1 MDRFIDAASWAIATE
16 LTRAMPALRLFH
28 THPGGGQYDVLA
40 VVGPG
45 VEVNVNRVGSIHVNG
60 ADDMTEHPE
69 LGYLRWQQRLVA
81 GVTAGTIAK
90 EVAAVAG
97 IPWPSPRPKTVPHV
111 LGYRVIT
118 RLLNARLSE
127 PEEWT
132 ATTQFIDTSGEDG
145 GVFLEVP
152 SVEMSAIPAN
162 HVWLVTRDT
171 APVAWFWDGWAW
183 NSNHERINLQA
194 RYRQGASLDALVAE
208 LTHAPAADS
217 APALPTL
224 AELPPQPQFEWPG
237 EQYD

>member
-16 LTRAMPALRLFH
+16 LTRAMPALRIFH

-45 VEVNVNRVGSIHVNG
+45 VEISINRVGSIHVSG
-60 ADDMTEHPE
+60 ATDSTEHPDF
-69 LGYLRWQQRLVA
+69 GYLRWQQRLVA
-81 GVTAGTIAK
+81 GVAPVQIAR
-90 EVAAVAG
+90 EVAREAG

-111 LGYRVIT
+111 LTYRVIT

-127 PEEWT
+127 AEEWT
-132 ATTQFIDTSGEDG
+132 ATTQFIDTSGEGG
-145 GVFLEVP
+145 GVFVEVP
-152 SVEMSAIPAN
+152 SAEMSAIPAN
-162 HVWLVTRDT
+162 HIWLVTRDT

-194 RYRQGASLDALVAE
+194 RYRQGASLDGLVAE
-208 LTHAPAADS
+208 LTHSPAADS
-217 APALPTL
+217 AAALPL
-224 AELPPQPQFEWPG
+224 LSDLPAQPEFVWPG